1 VEGLAS
7 TLGYDH
13 SFAISSSGRSGGIG
27 LFWTNEI
34 KIDILPNSQYHL
46 DVKITEAEGD
56 PWRLTCVYGEAQVPL
71 RFKTWDVMKHIKSA
85 NALPWVCIGDF
96 NEVLHQHENVG
107 PAERNFAQMQGF
119 RNAVDVCE
127 LADLGYEGRS

>member
-1 VEGLAS
+1 
-7 TLGYDH
+7 
-13 SFAISSSGRSGGIG
+13 
-27 LFWTNEI
+27 
-34 KIDILPNSQYHL
+34 
-46 DVKITEAEGD
+46 
-56 PWRLTCVYGEAQVPL
+56 
-71 RFKTWDVMKHIKSA
+71 MKHIKSA

-119 RNAVDVCE
+119 RDAVDVCE